1 MQKKSINKLISQF
14 FLIAL
19 IILTASMFSY
29 KKINEIVFKGSSVHK
44 EVQTGDFVVLSVSSF
59 KKNVSKNTTYD
70 AKWLKKPTNSKAVIT
85 FDKNGQASFTT
96 DSDGIYEI
104 AILTKLDGKII
115 SVDNKNTISINA
127 SSENLPP
134 VANAGKHQEVILSKV
149 VMLDGT
155 LSFDPNKDQLSYKW
169 FIIKQP
175 DNNVP
180 NIKNQKSVKAI
191 LVPSVE
197 GEYVIGLVVND
208 GKLQSEVSTV
218 TINVCTTKCE
228 QSDQKPVAH
237 AGEKQI
243 VPIDQIVNLNGSESY
258 DPDGKEL
265 KYLWYIISKPPTSK
279 ITLSNFDSEVSSFK
293 PDVAGEYTFGLV
305 VNDSKYDSDPATSVV
320 KVSSDNIPPIAQAG
334 SDITVKRGEIVVLDG
349 TKSFDKD
356 NDPLTY
362 SWTIVSSPM
371 NSDLILDDPCADITK
386 FEARQN
392 GAYIF
397 DLEVSDGKNVSQP
410 SRIVITVADKATVK
424 PIADAG
430 NDLSVLIPNFA
441 KLDGSKSKSIDN
453 LDENSSEQLIFRWSI
468 IDTPSESKI
477 QLQGANT
484 VSPSFRPDLLGVYK
498 IQLIVSDGDVQSDP
512 DEVMVKVMG
521 HIPPNPNTPPIAKA
535 GKNQIAYLTSMVELN
550 GSNSGDP
557 LGRRLTYKWSL
568 IKSPQGSKAI
578 LTDYVSAKT
587 SFIPDVPGIYTYELT
602 VNNGVSSKSDQISIR
617 VKEDIGTFE
626 WMPEPASGA
635 ENNFKNRLLIED
647 KLTGEKFKIDLSI
660 TEKSFHLTNE
670 LKYKTPYTVSRLKCT
685 KDVTKLEAK
694 VCPLED
700 KKTVAANCCTQPFT
714 ISITLI
720 NKETD
725 EVF

>member
-1 MQKKSINKLISQF
+1 MTKL
-14 FLIAL
+14 FLAVL

-29 KKINEIVFKGSSVHK
+29 KKINEIVFKGTSVSQD
-44 EVQTGDFVVLSVSSF
+44 VRTGDSVVLSVSSF
-59 KKNVSKNTTYD
+59 NKNDSKQTTYD
-70 AKWLKKPTNSKAVIT
+70 VKWLKKPTDSKAVIT
-85 FDKNGQASFTT
+85 LDKNGQASFTT
-96 DSDGIYEI
+96 DSDGTYEI
-104 AILTKLDGKII
+104 AVLTKLDGKII

-149 VMLDGT
+149 VILDGT

-180 NIKNQKSVKAI
+180 NIKNQKSVKAALI
-191 LVPSVE
+191 PSVE

-228 QSDQKPVAH
+228 QTNQKPVAH

-243 VPIDQIVNLNGSESY
+243 VSLDQIVNLNGSESY
-258 DPDGKEL
+258 DPDGNEL
-265 KYLWYIISKPPTSK
+265 KYLWYIISKPLTSK
-279 ITLSNFDSEVSSFK
+279 STLSNFDSVISCFK
-293 PDVAGEYTFGLV
+293 PDVAGEYTLGLV
-305 VNDSKYDSDPATSVV
+305 VNDNKFDSDPATVVV
-320 KVSSDNIPPIAQAG
+320 KVTLDNLPPIAQAG
-334 SDITVKRGEIVVLDG
+334 TDITVKRGGIVVLDG

-362 SWTIVSSPM
+362 NWTIVSSPM
-371 NSDLILDDPCADITK
+371 NNDLMLDDPFSDITR
-386 FEARQN
+386 FEARSI
-392 GAYIF
+392 GSYVF
-397 DLEVSDGKNVSQP
+397 DLEVSDGKSVSRP
-410 SRIVITVADKATVK
+410 SRVVITVTDNNTIEK

-430 NDLSVLIPNFA
+430 NDISILIPNFA